1 MISFCAQMLL
11 LMEGTFVLFSKT
23 SSMGLVVNSMVMI
36 VPSPIAIAAL
46 FGFW

>member
-1 MISFCAQMLL
+1 
-11 LMEGTFVLFSKT
+11 
-23 SSMGLVVNSMVMI
+23 MVMI